1 MGGVQERA
9 ELEAWR
15 ERVRAKYEEV
25 GYGAQIPPDL
35 PRQLQVGQRV
45 TARHPVTRQIHD
57 GDILTTAP
65 KYYRF
70 EPPGHHCVDG
80 CGQTNVSVCA
90 STFAAAAAC
99 FGSTMLFAFPVWQV
113 RATCRLE
120 SISIQ
125 LA

>member
-1 MGGVQERA
+1 MVAGMQERA

-65 KYYRF
+65 KYYRSQ
-70 EPPGHHCVDG
+70 PSSHQCVVG
-80 CGQTNVSVCA
+80 
-90 STFAAAAAC
+90 
-99 FGSTMLFAFPVWQV
+99 
-113 RATCRLE
+113 R
-120 SISIQ
+120 IS
-125 LA
+125 

>member
-1 MGGVQERA
+1 MAGVQERA

-65 KYYRF
+65 KYYR
-70 EPPGHHCVDG
+70 
-80 CGQTNVSVCA
+80 
-90 STFAAAAAC
+90 
-99 FGSTMLFAFPVWQV
+99 LFLSPLPSEITHAP
-113 RATCRLE
+113 CDSCKCLRL
-120 SISIQ
+120 
-125 LA
+125 

>member
-1 MGGVQERA
+1 MVAGLQERA

-65 KYYRF
+65 KYYRSQ
-70 EPPGHHCVDG
+70 PSSHLCV
-80 CGQTNVSVCA
+80 VE
-90 STFAAAAAC
+90 
-99 FGSTMLFAFPVWQV
+99 W
-113 RATCRLE
+113 
-120 SISIQ
+120 IS
-125 LA
+125 